1 MTAALDL
8 GSSEFRSLRREEERL
23 IARRLPAVYTTID
36 DQPAHRRLLDQTQ
49 IGYSVTAGSL
59 VVIGDAAVE
68 VSSLLSR
75 PLIPLLHEGLLA
87 EQDPVG
93 RQVCAWLIELL
104 LPAAGT
110 ENSRCYLTLPRGE
123 TMIRGIENSTAQYL
137 EHIVQLRGYQTTLQ
151 NPAAA
156 LAVAELEDQ
165 EFTGACLTVGAESI
179 TFAVTHFSQP
189 ILQTRCQKGARE
201 VLERYGHSRKKYIW
215 DQSGN
220 TYLDQAGIHAWLS
233 HPDLS
238 LATPRSDDETW
249 LAEAFEELLLS
260 AWFSIKR
267 KFLSTDDRLLQDRL
281 PLVISGGPT
290 RLPGFVDLV
299 VESLKLSGL
308 PLRVSDVRTA
318 TFDPY
323 SVARGL
329 LIQATLASGES
340 IAEMMAVEAA

>member
-8 GSSEFRSLRREEERL
+8 GSSEFRSLRREGERL
-23 IARRLPAVYTTID
+23 IARRLPAVYTMVD
-36 DQPAHRRLLDQTQ
+36 DQPATRRLLDQTR
-49 IGYSVTAGSL
+49 IGYSFTADSL

-75 PLIPLLHEGLLA
+75 PLIPLLHDGLLP
-87 EQDPVG
+87 EQDPIG

-104 LPAAGT
+104 LPMAAREG
-110 ENSRCYLTLPRGE
+110 SKCYMTLPRGE
-123 TMIRGIENSTAQYL
+123 TATQGSPHSSAQYL
-137 EHIVQLRGYQTTLQ
+137 EHIVQLRGYQTTVQ

-165 EFTGACLTVGAESI
+165 EFTGACLTVGAESV
-179 TFAVTHFSQP
+179 TFAVTHLSQP
-189 ILQTRCQKGARE
+189 ILQARCQKGARE
-201 VLERYGHSRKKYIW
+201 VLERYGHFRKKYIW

-238 LATPRSDDETW
+238 LAAPRSDDETW
-249 LAEAFEELLLS
+249 LAEAFAELLLS

-267 KFLSTDDRLLQDRL
+267 KFLGTDDRLLQNRL

-290 RLPGFVDLV
+290 RLSGFVELV
-299 VESLKLSGL
+299 IESLKLSGL
-308 PLRVSDVRTA
+308 PLHVSDVRTA

-340 IAEMMAVEAA
+340 VSEMMAAEAA